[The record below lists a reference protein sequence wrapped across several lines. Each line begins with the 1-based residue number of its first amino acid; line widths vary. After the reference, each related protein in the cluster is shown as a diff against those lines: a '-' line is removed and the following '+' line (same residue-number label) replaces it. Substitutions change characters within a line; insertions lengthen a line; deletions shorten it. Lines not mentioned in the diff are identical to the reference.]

1 MAAAQPGLSVE
12 RITNLT
18 IPLPSL
24 QEQKEISDFIVNNTK
39 SFNLTISRCEREIA
53 LMQEYRAR
61 LIADV
66 VTGQRDVRG
75 LAVPDVAEE
84 AVEED
89 LNIEEDMDNNLTQE
103 AQEPL

>member
-1 MAAAQPGLSVE
+1 
-12 RITNLT
+12 
-18 IPLPSL
+18 
-24 QEQKEISDFIVNNTK
+24 
-39 SFNLTISRCEREIA
+39 
-53 LMQEYRAR
+53 MQEYRAR

-75 LAVPDVAEE
+75 VAVPDVAAE
-84 AVEED
+84 AAEED